1 MATVKQL
8 LDEKGSSVLSVG
20 PDDTVFNAIQTMSD
34 NNIGSLV
41 VLEGDRL
48 VGIVTERHYA
58 RNVFLKGRSSPK
70 TSVKDIMTTHVV
82 CARPEQSVEEC
93 MAIMTEKAVR
103 HMPVLQD
110 DRVIGIVSIGDLV
123 KNIISDKEFVID
135 QLEHYIAG

>member
-1 MATVKQL
+1 MATIKQL
-8 LDEKGSSVLSVG
+8 LDQKVAAVLSIG
-20 PDDTVFNAIQTMSD
+20 PEDTVFDAIQMMSD
-34 NNIGSLV
+34 NNVGSLI

-70 TSVKDIMTTHVV
+70 TAVKEIMTTHVI
-82 CARPEQSVEEC
+82 CARPQQSVEEC

-103 HMPVLQD
+103 HMPVLED

-123 KNIISDKEFVID
+123 RNIISDKEFVID
-135 QLEHYIAG
+135 QLEHYISG

>member
-8 LDEKGSSVLSVG
+8 LDNKGNAILSIG
-20 PDDTVFNAIQTMSD
+20 PEDTVFNAIQKMAD
-34 NNIGSLV
+34 NNIGSLI

-48 VGIVTERHYA
+48 VGIVTERLYA

-70 TSVKDIMTTHVV
+70 TSVKQIMTTHVV

-103 HMPVLQD
+103 HMPVLED

>member
-8 LDEKGSSVLSVG
+8 LDEKGSSVRSVG